1 MVAARVVR
9 VSRAQPKARLRRA
22 AACLAASALLVA
34 AGAPT
39 NAMATTDSE
48 RRARIGVGYLA
59 SQQEADGSIP
69 AFSAVGSTADAV
81 ISMVAARRGR
91 DTIADAM
98 GFLSRQV
105 ANGAVTNV
113 GQRAQVALAVVAAG
127 GSPREFGGRN
137 LIAQLRGTER
147 PNGRYGR
154 STDVYEHA
162 LAMLALAA
170 ADAGPSRAATA
181 WLARAQC
188 DDGGWQNDDP
198 PGPDEDE
205 HCLDRVDPAADFF
218 TSDTNTTGV
227 AVQALEVG
235 RGSAV
240 PAHDPFDFF
249 ADIRD
254 PRFGGWGYTWGLETT
269 DANSTALVVEAY
281 AASGRRPPSGAL
293 AALKALQ
300 YQRCGAW
307 AYTWTDGGRG
317 GSVRTPPDVG
327 ATIQAIQG
335 VLRQPLPPETLPV
348 SKPAPDTA
356 PC

>member
-1 MVAARVVR
+1 MVAARV
-9 VSRAQPKARLRRA
+9 RRTA
-22 AACLAASALLVA
+22 VCLAASAVLVA

-39 NAMATTDSE
+39 NAMAATDSE
-48 RRARIGVGYLA
+48 QRARLGVGYLA
-59 SQQEADGSIP
+59 SRQEADGSIP
-69 AFSAVGSTADAV
+69 AFSAIGSTADAV
-81 ISMVAARRGR
+81 ISMVAARRGAGN
-91 DTIADAM
+91 IMDAVRY
-98 GFLSRQV
+98 LSRQV
-105 ANGAVTNV
+105 ANGAVTEV

-127 GSPREFGGRN
+127 RSPRDFGGRD

-147 PNGRYGR
+147 PNGRYGG

-170 ADAGPSRAATA
+170 AGAGPSRAATA

-188 DDGGWQNDDP
+188 GDGGWQNDDP
-198 PGPDEDE
+198 PSPDEDR
-205 HCLDRVDPAADFF
+205 HCLDRVDPGGDFF

-240 PAHDPFDFF
+240 VARDPFGFF
-249 ADIRD
+249 AAIRD
-254 PRFGGWGYTWGLETT
+254 PRFGGWGYTWGFETT
-269 DANSTALVVEAY
+269 DANSTALVIDAY
-281 AASGRRPPSGAL
+281 AAAGRRLPTGAL

-300 YQRCGAW
+300 YRRCGAW
-307 AYTWTDGGRG
+307 AYSWADDGRG
-317 GSVRTPPDVG
+317 GVARTPPDVG

-335 VLRQPLPPETLPV
+335 VLQRPLPPEPLPV
-348 SKPAPDTA
+348 SRPAPDTN

>member
-1 MVAARVVR
+1 MVANRV
-9 VSRAQPKARLRRA
+9 RRMT
-22 AACLAASALLVA
+22 ACLAASAVLVA

-39 NAMATTDSE
+39 NAMAATDSE
-48 RRARIGVGYLA
+48 QRARIGVGYLA
-59 SQQEADGSIP
+59 SKQEANGSIP

-81 ISMVAARRGR
+81 ISMVAARRGAQ
-91 DTIADAM
+91 TIVDAVRY
-98 GFLSRQV
+98 LSGRV
-105 ANGAVTNV
+105 ANGAVTSV

-127 GSPREFGGRN
+127 ENPREFGGRD
-137 LIAQLRGTER
+137 LVAQLRATEQS
-147 PNGRYGR
+147 NGRYGR

-170 ADAGPSRAATA
+170 VDAGPSRAATA

-205 HCLDRVDPAADFF
+205 HCLDRVDPGGDFF

-235 RGSAV
+235 RGSAA
-240 PAHDPFDFF
+240 PARDPFDFF
-249 ADIRD
+249 AAIRD
-254 PRFGGWGYTWGLETT
+254 PEFGGWGYTWGFETT
-269 DANSTALVVEAY
+269 DANSTALVVEAF
-281 AASGRRPPSGAL
+281 AAAGRRLPSGAL

-300 YQRCGAW
+300 YRRCGAW
-307 AYTWTDGGRG
+307 AYSWADDGRG
-317 GSVRTPPDVG
+317 GVVRTPPDVG

-335 VLRQPLPPETLPV
+335 VLQQPLPPEPVPV
-348 SKPAPDTA
+348 SKPAPDTD